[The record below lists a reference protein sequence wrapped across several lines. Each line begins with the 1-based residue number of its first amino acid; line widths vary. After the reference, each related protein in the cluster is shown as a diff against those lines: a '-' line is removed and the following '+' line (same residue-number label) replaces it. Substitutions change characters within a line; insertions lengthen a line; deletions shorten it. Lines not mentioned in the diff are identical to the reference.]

1 MMEIDRK
8 FKVILTDPGW
18 PDMSCEEKKLGDIAD
33 LQMFR
38 CRSEEELIRNCEDAD
53 ALLVTYAPVSRH
65 VIEKL
70 KQCQVISVFAIGLDM
85 VDVQAATEAKIP
97 VTNVPDYCIEEVCDH
112 TMALLLAAAR
122 KVVNYHRTV
131 IQDKQWVHQLG
142 KPIYRLREKSLGL
155 IGFGKIPRAVAKR
168 AQSFGLR
175 VMAYDPYVMQKDFD
189 HAGVIKAEIDDML
202 SQADFVSIH
211 TPLTPETK
219 ELLNIDRLKLMK
231 PSAVV
236 INTSRG
242 PIIEE
247 NALVRALKEGSI
259 AGAALDVLQIEPPEE
274 DNPLMNMENVIL
286 TPHAG
291 FYSEEAIESLRSTA
305 ATAVRN
311 VLMGQKPDNMVN
323 PEVFKN

>member
-1 MMEIDRK
+1 MAKTDRK
-8 FKVILTDPGW
+8 FKVVLTDPGW
-18 PDMSCEEKKLGDIAD
+18 PDTSIEESKLGDIAD
-33 LQMFR
+33 LKMFK
-38 CRSEEELIRNCEDAD
+38 CRSEEELIRDCEDAD
-53 ALLVTYAPVSRH
+53 ALLVTYAPVSRL

-70 KQCQVISVFAIGLDM
+70 KKCQVISVFAIGLDM

-112 TMALLLAAAR
+112 AMSLLLASAR
-122 KVVNYHRTV
+122 KVVYYHRTV
-131 IQDKQWVHQLG
+131 IQDKMWVHQLG
-142 KPIYRLREKSLGL
+142 KPIYRLREKTLAL

-168 AQSFGLR
+168 AHSFGLR
-175 VMAYDPYVMQKDFD
+175 VMAYDPYVEQKDFD
-189 HAGVIKAEIDDML
+189 NAGVIKAEIDAML
-202 SQADFVSIH
+202 PQADFISVH
-211 TPLTPETK
+211 APLTPETK
-219 ELLNIDRLKLMK
+219 ALLNMDRFRLMK

-247 NALVRALKEGSI
+247 NALEKALNEGLI

-291 FYSEEAIESLRSTA
+291 FYSEEAIETLRSTA
-305 ATAVRN
+305 AIAVRN
-311 VLMGQKPDNMVN
+311 VLIGQKPDNLVN